1 MARFKLK
8 NKSNLVYRL
17 RMIKIRQFIV
27 FILNN
32 GILDK
37 TDLESSRKIHLLNM
51 FCLIGVIFIF
61 PISILT
67 FRLQNYLLFTL
78 DLLVMAFFVSSFFY
92 LRKTSRF
99 DTASH
104 IFIHS
109 LFVLMLYLVY
119 SGGVENTGPVW
130 IFIFPVT
137 AIFLYDLKR
146 GLNYTLVFTG
156 LVLVI
161 FSLPDHSFN
170 ATVYPM
176 EFKIRIFVSY
186 MTIVIITA
194 VYEYSRQETFLRM
207 KELSRQLDIM
217 AKHDALTGLLNRR
230 GIYDRLEYEH
240 TRMTRNKNSFS
251 ILLGDIDFFKT
262 INDQYGHA
270 TGDHALKRLARLFEE
285 QTRSQDLV
293 ARWGGEEFLI
303 LLPDTNIKGAYTLG
317 EKIRRAIENLTVEY
331 SQKQVKFTMSFGVA
345 EMAHDRPYEEG
356 ITMADRQLFKAK
368 RQGRNKVLPLPEE

>member
-1 MARFKLK
+1 
-8 NKSNLVYRL
+8 
-17 RMIKIRQFIV
+17 MIKIRQFIV

-37 TDLESSRKIHLLNM
+37 MDLDSSRKIHLLNM
-51 FCLIGVIFIF
+51 FCLIGVTFIF

-78 DLLVMAFFVSSFFY
+78 DLLVMAFFASSFFY

-99 DTASH
+99 DNASH

-109 LFVLMLYLVY
+109 LFVLILYLVY
-119 SGGVENTGPVW
+119 SGGVEGTGPVW

-161 FSLPDHSFN
+161 FFLPDQSLG

-230 GIYDRLEYEH
+230 GLYDRLKYEH
-240 TRMTRNKNSFS
+240 ARMKRNKNSFS
-251 ILLGDIDFFKT
+251 ILIGDIDFFKT
-262 INDQYGHA
+262 INDRYGHT
-270 TGDHALKRLARLFEE
+270 TGDRVLKRLARLFAE
-285 QTRSQDLV
+285 QIRSQDLV

-303 LLPDTNIKGAYTLG
+303 LLPDTNVKGAYTLG

-331 SQKQVKFTMSFGVA
+331 SQKKVKFTMSFGVA

-356 ITMADRQLFKAK
+356 ITLADRQLFKAK
-368 RQGRNKVLPLPEE
+368 SQGRNRVLPLPEE

>member
-78 DLLVMAFFVSSFFY
+78 DLLVIAFFVSSFFY

-270 TGDHALKRLARLFEE
+270 TGDHALKRLAKLFEE

>member
-78 DLLVMAFFVSSFFY
+78 DLLVIAFFVSSFFY